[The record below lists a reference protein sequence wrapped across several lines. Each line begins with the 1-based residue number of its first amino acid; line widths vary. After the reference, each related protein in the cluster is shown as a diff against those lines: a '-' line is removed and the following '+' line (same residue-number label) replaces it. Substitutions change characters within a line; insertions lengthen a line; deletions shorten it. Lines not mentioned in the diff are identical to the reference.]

1 MHALFL
7 FLVLATPAAQ
17 AAGPAEPA
25 AFDIASR
32 LEACKQLPIQ
42 QQRACVEPYLDDLPE
57 QIAEGLRFET
67 DPDIQAASKQ
77 WKEAIDAALRA
88 QAEALAARGGARNL
102 LAAALLWPLPEPAEG
117 EQWPVR
123 SPQAEAW
130 FAAARAAVPGDPL
143 VAWMEASD
151 CGGLTDE
158 CLGDEAI
165 SRLLEVDPD
174 NAAVH
179 LLALHPALQRGD
191 DAASVLHLREAAS
204 ADAYQTGFPE
214 LLRLIVDAHEGIAW
228 PEPDPELG
236 EALAAMWG
244 ISAPVTAEDFASV
257 QAFGRTMAVT
267 YTGLRPLTE
276 ICPDDGGGNADLRDE
291 CMAVY
296 ALAARRSDALVD
308 RLIALVHLSRLTA
321 GDASG
326 DPWREQLRQIYWVQA
341 RGYALLPGSPD
352 SGMTGGD
359 YLRLY
364 VDKGELGAL
373 QELMQRHG
381 IPSSPPAGWLPAE
394 PRQRALVTTGV
405 PPG

>member
-25 AFDIASR
+25 AFDIASM

-151 CGGLTDE
+151 CGG
-158 CLGDEAI
+158 
-165 SRLLEVDPD
+165 V
-174 NAAVH
+174 
-179 LLALHPALQRGD
+179 
-191 DAASVLHLREAAS
+191 
-204 ADAYQTGFPE
+204 
-214 LLRLIVDAHEGIAW
+214 
-228 PEPDPELG
+228 
-236 EALAAMWG
+236 
-244 ISAPVTAEDFASV
+244 
-257 QAFGRTMAVT
+257 
-267 YTGLRPLTE
+267 
-276 ICPDDGGGNADLRDE
+276 
-291 CMAVY
+291 
-296 ALAARRSDALVD
+296 
-308 RLIALVHLSRLTA
+308 
-321 GDASG
+321 
-326 DPWREQLRQIYWVQA
+326 
-341 RGYALLPGSPD
+341 PG
-352 SGMTGGD
+352 
-359 YLRLY
+359 
-364 VDKGELGAL
+364 
-373 QELMQRHG
+373 
-381 IPSSPPAGWLPAE
+381 
-394 PRQRALVTTGV
+394 
-405 PPG
+405 

>member
-7 FLVLATPAAQ
+7 FLVLATPATQ
-17 AAGPAEPA
+17 PAGPAEPA
-25 AFDIASR
+25 AFDIASK

-42 QQRACVEPYLDDLPE
+42 QQRACVEPYLDDLPGP
-57 QIAEGLRFET
+57 IAEALRYET
-67 DPDIQAASKQ
+67 DPDIQAASDR
-77 WKEAIDAALRA
+77 WEEAIDAALRT
-88 QAEALAARGGARNL
+88 QAEALAERGGARNL
-102 LAAALLWPLPEPAEG
+102 LAAALLWPLQVPVEG
-117 EQWPVR
+117 QQWPVR
-123 SPQAEAW
+123 SPRAEAW
-130 FAAARAAVPGDPL
+130 FAEARAAVPGDPL

-151 CGGLTDE
+151 CGRLADA
-158 CLGDEAI
+158 CLGDDAI
-165 SRLLEVDPD
+165 AHLLEVDPD

-179 LLALHPALQRGD
+179 LLALHPAVQRGD
-191 DAASVLHLREAAS
+191 DAAIALHLRAAAD

-228 PEPDPELG
+228 PEPGPELG

-244 ISAPVTAEDFASV
+244 VPGPATAENFAAV
-257 QAFGRTMAVT
+257 QAFGRAMAVT

-276 ICPDDGGGNADLRDE
+276 ICPDDGGGSADLRDE

-308 RLIALVHLSRLTA
+308 RLIALAHLSRLTA
-321 GDASG
+321 GDATG